1 MDYSGD
7 SDRKA
12 PLEVALGRLQKFI
25 DATNVAELLDDDKL
39 ADIGK
44 RVVEEAGIDDRSR
57 DDWRKDAEEG
67 MKAALQAAQVKN
79 WPFENSAN
87 IKYPL
92 ITVAALQFNA
102 RAYPAIVSDDR
113 PVKAKKFGA
122 DQDGQKQAR
131 AERISEHMSYQL
143 MEEMVEW
150 ETDTDTLLMQ
160 VPIVG
165 DAFRKVYQDATLGRP
180 RSEMVPAV
188 DLIVNQSVRSLE
200 EAPRVTHR
208 LMRYPQE
215 IEEKKRS
222 GVWLDV
228 EISPPMS
235 ADGDKDAP
243 REFYEQHRYIDLD
256 GDNYGEPY
264 IVTVHK
270 ESNKVV
276 RIVANYGVD
285 DIEFNEDATKIVR
298 IAKQDYFVQ
307 YPFIPDPGGGF
318 YGIGFYRLLKSLN
331 EAINTSL
338 NQIFDAGTLQTA
350 GGGFIGSGVRFK
362 TSELRM
368 KPGVYKT
375 VDAPGGKI
383 RDAIVNMEHP
393 GPSPVLFQ
401 LLGLLIEAAKDITSV
416 QDLVTGDSGNKVQQ
430 PTTVIALIEQGLKV
444 FTAIYKRI
452 YRALKREFKLLQR
465 LNAQHLT
472 DEAYANVIDQEGV
485 SAKDDYNATD
495 YDVCPTADPKSVTD
509 MQRMGKAQLLMGLMQ
524 HPNFN
529 AEEGLRE
536 VLIAAHYED
545 PERFIRPTPEGPPPP
560 NPLDVAKTEQMLADA
575 EKKKAEANKIGK
587 DTEAK
592 EVTDSIAIGQSLG
605 SMASGQM
612 PEQPG
617 MMGGQPP
624 VQEAA

>member
-1 MDYSGD
+1 VDYSAD
-7 SDRKA
+7 FERKA
-12 PLEVALGRLQKFI
+12 SLKVALGRLQKFI
-25 DATNVAELLDDDKL
+25 DATNVADLLDDDKL
-39 ADIGK
+39 AEIGK
-44 RVVEEAGIDDRSR
+44 CVVEEAEIDDRSR

-67 MKAALQAAQVKN
+67 MKAALQAAEVKN

-102 RAYPAIVSDDR
+102 RAYPAIVADDR

-122 DQDGQKQAR
+122 DPDGQKQAR
-131 AERISEHMSYQL
+131 AGRVSEHMSYQL

-150 ETDTDTLLMQ
+150 EGDTDTLLMQ

-165 DAFRKVYQDATLGRP
+165 DAFRKVYYDASLGRN

-188 DLIVNQSVRSLE
+188 KFIVNQAVRSLE
-200 EAPRVTHR
+200 DAPRYTHE
-208 LMRYPQE
+208 LERYPQE
-215 IEEKKRS
+215 IEEKKRA

-228 EISPPMS
+228 KIPAPNS

-243 REFYEQHRYIDLD
+243 RIFYEQHRFMDLD
-256 GDNYGEPY
+256 EDGYGEPY

-270 ESNKVV
+270 ESAKVV
-276 RIVANYGVD
+276 RIVANYGED

-331 EAINTSL
+331 EAINTAL

-383 RDAIVNMEHP
+383 REAIVNMEHP
-393 GPSPVLFQ
+393 GPSAVLFH

-430 PTTVIALIEQGLKV
+430 PTTVVALIEQGLKV

-465 LNAQHLT
+465 LNAEHLT
-472 DEAYANVIDQEGV
+472 DEAYQNVLDQPA
-485 SAKDDYNATD
+485 SAKEDYTASD

-509 MQRMGKAQLLMGLMQ
+509 MQRMGKAQLLMGLME
-524 HPNFN
+524 HPNMN
-529 AEEGLRE
+529 AEEALRE
-536 VLIAAHYED
+536 ILGAAQIENVD
-545 PERFIRPTPEGPPPP
+545 RFVTPTPTEPPPMMTAELE
-560 NPLDVAKTEQMLADA
+560 NKKADTAKKQAEATKVAKE
-575 EKKKAEANKIGK
+575 
-587 DTEAK
+587 TEAGEMK
-592 EVTDSIAIGQSLG
+592 DSIEIGQALG
-605 SMASGQM
+605 GIMSPGGLQQ
-612 PEQPG
+612 PET
-617 MMGGQPP
+617 
-624 VQEAA
+624 QEAA

>member
-1 MDYSGD
+1 MDYSAD
-7 SDRKA
+7 SERKA
-12 PLEVALGRLQKFI
+12 PLKVALGRLQKFI

-44 RVVEEAGIDDRSR
+44 RVVEEAEIDDRSR
-57 DDWRKDAEEG
+57 DDWRRDAEEG
-67 MKAALQAAQVKN
+67 MKAVLQAATVKN

-102 RAYPAIVSDDR
+102 RAYPAIVADDR
-113 PVKAKKFGA
+113 PVKAKVFGA
-122 DQDGQKQAR
+122 DPQGQKRQR
-131 AERISEHMSYQL
+131 AERVSEHMSYQL

-150 ETDTDTLLMQ
+150 EGDTDTLLMQ

-165 DAFRKVYQDATLGRP
+165 DAFRKVYYDASLSRN

-215 IEEKKRS
+215 IEEKKRA
-222 GVWLDV
+222 GIWLDV
-228 EISPPMS
+228 EIPAPMA

-243 REFYEQHRYIDLD
+243 REFFEQHRFMDLD
-256 GDNYGEPY
+256 EDGYGEPY

-270 ESNKVV
+270 ETSKVV
-276 RIVANYGVD
+276 RIVANYGPD
-285 DIEFNEDATKIVR
+285 DIEFNDDATRIVR

-331 EAINTSL
+331 EAINTAL
-338 NQIFDAGTLQTA
+338 NQMFDAGTLQTA

-383 RDAIVNMEHP
+383 REAIYNMDHP
-393 GPSPVLFQ
+393 GPSSVLFQ
-401 LLGLLIEAAKDITSV
+401 LLGLLIEAARDITSV
-416 QDLVTGDSGNKVQQ
+416 KDLVTGDSGNKVQQ
-430 PTTVIALIEQGLKV
+430 PTTVVALIEQGLKV

-472 DEAYANVIDQEGV
+472 DEAYQAVVDQPA
-485 SAKDDYNATD
+485 SAKEDYNAAD

-524 HPNFN
+524 YPNIN
-529 AEEGLRE
+529 AEEALRE
-536 VLIAAHYED
+536 ILGAAQYENPD
-545 PERFIRPTPEGPPPP
+545 RFITPTPTEPPPMMQAELA
-560 NPLDVAKTEQMLADA
+560 NKEADTAKKQ
-575 EKKKAEANKIGK
+575 AEANKVAK
-587 DTEAK
+587 ETEAG
-592 EVTDSIAIGQSLG
+592 EMRDSIEIGQALG
-605 SMASGQM
+605 GLAAGQV
-612 PEQPG
+612 P
-617 MMGGQPP
+617 GQPAP
-624 VQEAA
+624 GEPQQAAA